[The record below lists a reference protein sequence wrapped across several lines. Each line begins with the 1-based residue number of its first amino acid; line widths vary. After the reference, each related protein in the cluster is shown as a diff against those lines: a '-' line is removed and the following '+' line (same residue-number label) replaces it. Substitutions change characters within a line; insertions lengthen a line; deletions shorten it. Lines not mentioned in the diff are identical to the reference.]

1 MALELDVMRYLISNV
16 WYWRAR
22 LSVESLEISD
32 GHVELVVSNLGRAST
47 ANATLHYLD
56 EAGEVLWHSDN
67 FSVNASN
74 HTEAMLDARGLGL
87 VTGGYFELHYQKRVI
102 DAALW
107 VNEPINVSLVKV
119 GSDGPG
125 WLVPAPSVLLVVIS
139 FALAAING
147 RNRRLE

>member
-1 MALELDVMRYLISNV
+1 MLWYSN
-16 WYWRAR
+16 
-22 LSVESLEISD
+22 
-32 GHVELVVSNLGRAST
+32 
-47 ANATLHYLD
+47 
-56 EAGEVLWHSDN
+56 N

-74 HTEAMLDARGLGL
+74 RTEAMLDASGLGL

-107 VNEPINVSLVKV
+107 VNEPVNDSLVKV
-119 GSDGPG
+119 GSDDPG

-147 RNRRLE
+147 RNSRLELYFTLLENKMASKLSVLRAILCISLPNRRVRRNYGMEQ